1 MLSAVIIDDENDSI
15 DVIISLIIQYQI
27 DVKVIGR
34 GNSVKEGIEILSSTH
49 PDVVFLD
56 IKLGDE
62 LGFTLL
68 NQIEIDFQIIFI
80 SAYDKYA
87 INAFKYSA
95 VDFLLKPID
104 PYELINAIKKTK
116 ERVQSDK
123 FHFSHLKI
131 LLNNLNAPRP
141 FMLSVPTSDGLEF
154 VNIDD
159 IVNIKAEG
167 SYSVLSFQNNRNM
180 MVSKNIGEFQDQLPE
195 EEFCRVHNSYIINL
209 RYIKKI
215 KRKGGLSAEMSK
227 GENIPISRNRKDS
240 FMQRIDNYV
249 INK

>member
-1 MLSAVIIDDENDSI
+1 MLTAVIIDDENDSI
-15 DVIISLIIQYQI
+15 DVIISLINQYQI
-27 DVKVIGR
+27 DIKITGR
-34 GNSVKEGIEILSSTH
+34 GNSVKEGLEILNSTH
-49 PDVVFLD
+49 PDLVFLD

-62 LGFTLL
+62 LGFSIL
-68 NQIEIDFQIIFI
+68 NQLEVDFQVIFI
-80 SAYDKYA
+80 SAYDKFA

-104 PYELINAIKKTK
+104 PLELIEAVKKTEEK
-116 ERVQSDK
+116 IQSEK
-123 FHFSHLKI
+123 LQYSHLKI

-159 IVNIKAEG
+159 ITDIKAEG
-167 SYSVLSFQNNRNM
+167 SYSVLSFQNNLNM
-180 MVSKNIGEFQDQLPE
+180 MVCKNIGEFQEQLPE

-209 RYIKKI
+209 KYIKKI
-215 KRKGGLSAEMSK
+215 KRKGGLTAEMSK
-227 GENIPISRNRKDS
+227 GKNIPISRNRKDS
-240 FMQRIDNYV
+240 FMLKIDNYV